1 MRKYLLIII
10 TIMTAAIFFYIVLW
24 GFQLGKIRV
33 YSYKEIASIAREKE
47 TLLSILHEKNTNQ
60 YDKTLKALQ
69 TAIQTY
75 EKTKSDY
82 DRLLEEGRVTEN
94 SVYNSI
100 DLFDVDN
107 LGDEIKN
114 YAKENNVILNLNVV
128 QSSTST
134 SISSEYVMCDLDFK
148 VSGEYTAITDFIY
161 SIESDETLNFEIKEF
176 SLREEDEILRA
187 SFSVKNVPMSSQSLE
202 E

>member
-10 TIMTAAIFFYIVLW
+10 TILTAAIFFWIVLW
-24 GFQLGKIRV
+24 GFQLGKIRI
-33 YSYKEIASIAREKE
+33 YSYKEIAAIAREKE
-47 TLLSILHEKNTNQ
+47 TLLSALDEKNTNE

-82 DRLLEEGRVTEN
+82 DILLEEGRVTG
-94 SVYNSI
+94 SSIYNSI
-100 DLFDVDN
+100 DLFDVDT
-107 LGDEIKN
+107 LGEEIKS
-114 YAKENNVILNLNVV
+114 YAIENNVTLNLNVV

-134 SISSEYVMCDLDFK
+134 SISSEYVMCDLNFR

-161 SIESDETLNFEIKEF
+161 SIETDETLNFEIKDF
-176 SLREEDEILRA
+176 FLREEDEILRA
-187 SFSVKNVPMSSQSLE
+187 SFSVKNVPVSSQSLE